1 MKNMRF
7 FVFIGRFHFDYSK
20 NYSIFAKRT
29 TNNKIT
35 FFPPP
40 VGATITGTFNMKI
53 QDRELENVFDEIQ
66 KEIQK
71 ETGKRY
77 TFAVYDVDD
86 CWFVVCFSEPN
97 GGDVELSMYIDDDWQ
112 SVRSKFETDKL
123 SGIETPTDE
132 EAYRMFVDKI
142 NKNFKRIVK

>member
-1 MKNMRF
+1 
-7 FVFIGRFHFDYSK
+7 
-20 NYSIFAKRT
+20 
-29 TNNKIT
+29 
-35 FFPPP
+35 
-40 VGATITGTFNMKI
+40 MKI
-53 QDRELENVFDEIQ
+53 QEKKLEKVIDAIE

-77 TFAVYDVDD
+77 TFAVYDV
-86 CWFVVCFSEPN
+86 CGYWFGVSFGEPD

-112 SVRSKFETDKL
+112 SVRSKFETDEL

-132 EAYRMFVDKI
+132 EAYYLFVEKI